1 MRVFLDANILF
12 SAAKSDGAIR
22 QLVGEIRTLG
32 HECAVDEYVIAEAR
46 RNLELKFKNSLHD
59 FERLLSEVTRLPG
72 PPAEIGASFTGIL
85 PEKDRPVLASAI
97 RHGCQALL
105 TGDKAH
111 FGSLFGKTIAGV
123 SIQSPQG
130 FAEFLAARAPRLNPR
145 ARGRRR

>member
-12 SAAKSDGAIR
+12 SAAKSNGAIR
-22 QLVGEIRTLG
+22 QLFTEIRALG
-32 HECAVDEYVIAEAR
+32 HECAVDEYVVAEAR
-46 RNLELKFKNSLHD
+46 RNLELKFKTSLHD
-59 FERLLSEVTRLPG
+59 FEGILGKVTRLPG
-72 PPAEIGASFTGIL
+72 PPADIGASLAPIL

-97 RHGCQALL
+97 RYGCQALL

-111 FGSLFGKTIAGV
+111 FGHLFGKTIAGV

-130 FAEFLAARAPRLNPR
+130 LAEFLAASAPRLNPR